1 MENINSLNVIKSA
14 LTAEQYRGYLLGNAL
29 QYQCSIN
36 SEDASENDKLK
47 DIEKA
52 ADYILWLKDDLMQSG
67 VTIGQK
73 LHNNNIQE
81 IQKDTQDFGRETKV
95 AFTILKETMHTDKG
109 LAWYWYCKFAHAM
122 IDEGVDRI
130 IANKSAVRI
139 MKGLFDIDTTQFEV
153 YKLTMKNNSAK
164 DEPIMDF
171 GSAFEALK
179 NGKKIARKSWGDI
192 KHTDYNTI
200 IKYISKDENGSIV
213 QDSNNRYWCA
223 TAHDILAED
232 WIIVED

>member
-1 MENINSLNVIKSA
+1 MINNIIKTA
-14 LTAEQYRGYLLGNAL
+14 LTSEQYRGYLLGNAL

-36 SEDASENDKLK
+36 SEDASENDKVK

-109 LAWYWYCKFAHAM
+109 LAWYWHCKFAHAM
-122 IDEGVDRI
+122 INEGVDRI

-164 DEPIMDF
+164 DEPTMDF
-171 GSAFEALK
+171 GPAFEALK
-179 NGKKIARKSWGDI
+179 LGKKITRKYWSETKNI
-192 KHTDYNTI
+192 INNNTI
-200 IKYISKDENGSIV
+200 ITYIIKDNDGTII
-213 QDSNNRYWCA
+213 QDSNGRYWCA
-223 TAHDILAED
+223 TAYDILADD
-232 WIIVED
+232 WIIVES